1 MAEKAEKSPMGSNA
15 LGSSDGVSIEN
26 IVVDKVAERGFVKK
40 LDFYLLPFLSLMYF
54 FNSVDRSNLGNAQ
67 TDELGNDLGFVGNQY
82 SLLILLFYIPNGL
95 CDLPLNMLTKRF
107 SGKVML
113 PGLMFAWGAMA
124 LFQNAAKNFAGL
136 LVIRLLLGAFEAG
149 FFAGTVFYLTLFYT
163 RGELGFRI
171 ALFFGSALL
180 GSAFSGLISFGVF
193 QIKNTSLHGWQWL
206 FIIEGALTVLIA
218 IVGYF
223 WLPASSSTA
232 WFLTDHEREVARLRS
247 LRDASGK
254 VDIEFSMRECFQQW
268 NDWKF
273 PLWCVIA
280 FTYPVAFATCA
291 NFLPIVLQRLGYST
305 VMTNLLTVPP
315 NCCGFIVLL
324 IVTYW
329 SDRLRERT
337 SYRFLPHSVFAS
349 GAYIP
354 SCLVQSWHNNNNLNE
369 NSRAANTGFLV
380 GLGNLGGI
388 LAAATFRTE
397 YAPRYVPCLIATAC
411 CNVVCIGFTLWLG
424 LWMKRENNRRDA
436 QAGAVLLPGDVDT
449 RELENGEDDAK
460 WRYFTKHIINEPTTL
475 VSNIMNDPR
484 FPDDMK
490 ESEAVGHPATM
501 ARNSTER
508 RVSEGKGGIHGPSIV
523 TISSGHQE
531 VSRAAGIPGAV
542 PDPKMKDL
550 PQSKRDQSNNQLSN
564 LSKQ

>member
-1 MAEKAEKSPMGSNA
+1 MADNAEKSPVGSNT
-15 LGSSDGVSIEN
+15 LGSSDGVSVEN
-26 IVVDKVAERGFVKK
+26 IIVDKVAERSYVKK

-67 TDELGNDLGFVGNQY
+67 TDGLGNDLGFVGNQY

-136 LVIRLLLGAFEAG
+136 L
-149 FFAGTVFYLTLFYT
+149 
-163 RGELGFRI
+163 
-171 ALFFGSALL
+171 
-180 GSAFSGLISFGVF
+180 
-193 QIKNTSLHGWQWL
+193 IKNTSLHGWQWL

-218 IVGYF
+218 IIGYF

-232 WFLTDHEREVARLRS
+232 WFLTDHERTVARLRS

-254 VDIEFSMRECFQQW
+254 VDTDFSMKECFQQW

-305 VMTNLLTVPP
+305 VVTNLLTVPP

-337 SYRFLPHSVFAS
+337 YHIVFSLTLSLVGLIILATVDGLTHRGVAYFACFLLAS

-388 LAAATFRTE
+388 LAAATFRTDN
-397 YAPRYVPCLIATAC
+397 Y
-411 CNVVCIGFTLWLG
+411 
-424 LWMKRENNRRDA
+424 
-436 QAGAVLLPGDVDT
+436 
-449 RELENGEDDAK
+449 
-460 WRYFTKHIINEPTTL
+460 TTL
-475 VSNIMNDPR
+475 NFYIMADQR
-484 FPDDMK
+484 FPNDMK
-490 ESEAVGHPATM
+490 ESEVVGHLATI
-501 ARNSTER
+501 AKNSSER
-508 RVSEGKGGIHGPSIV
+508 RVSEGKGGINGPSV
-523 TISSGHQE
+523 VAMSAGHQQA
-531 VSRAAGIPGAV
+531 SYAASLPGADV
-542 PDPKMKDL
+542 SDPKMKDL
-550 PQSKRDQSNNQLSN
+550 PKEKQDQWNNQLSN
-564 LSKQ
+564 LSKH